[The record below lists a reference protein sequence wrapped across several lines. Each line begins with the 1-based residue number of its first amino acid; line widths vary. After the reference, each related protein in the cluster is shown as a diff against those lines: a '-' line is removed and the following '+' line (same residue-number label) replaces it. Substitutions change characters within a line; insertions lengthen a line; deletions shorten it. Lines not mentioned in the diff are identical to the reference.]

1 MKLKFLKPITPSQ
14 RHLVQLNRN
23 NLNKEPLIKKKIKG
37 SKQSSGR
44 NNSGRITIYQRGGG
58 QKKKNRIIEFTRTH
72 DSTGIIC
79 SIEYD
84 PNRNANI
91 ASVYDF
97 NSNQFFYILAP
108 KNLTIG
114 NIVKSGPKAK
124 PYIGNSLPIEK
135 IPIGNFIH
143 NISIK
148 PGKKAQFSRAAGAF
162 SKLEEKT
169 LKNARLELT
178 SGKSKLV
185 PLDCYATI
193 GTVSN
198 ELAFLTQ
205 YGKAGRV
212 RWLNKRPKVRG
223 VAMNPIDHPH
233 GGGEGKKSGKALTPW
248 GKPTRKK

>member
-14 RHLVQLNRN
+14 RHLVQLNKSH
-23 NLNKEPLIKKKIKG
+23 LNKKSLIKKKIKG
-37 SKQSSGR
+37 LKNSSGR
-44 NNSGRITIYQRGGG
+44 NNFGKITIFQRGGG
-58 QKKKNRIIEFTRTH
+58 HKKKYREIEFNRT
-72 DSTGIIC
+72 DETAGIIC
-79 SIEYD
+79 SVEYD

-91 ASVYDF
+91 ASVF
-97 NSNQFFYILAP
+97 NFDSNQFFYILAP
-108 KNLTIG
+108 KNLGIG
-114 NIVKSGPKAK
+114 SIVHSGPKAK
-124 PYIGNSLPIEK
+124 PHIGNSLPISK

-143 NISIK
+143 NVSTK
-148 PGKKAQFSRAAGAF
+148 PGKKAQISRSAGTF

-169 LKNARLELT
+169 LNHAKLELT
-178 SGKSKLV
+178 SGKSKFV
-185 PLDCYATI
+185 PLECYATI

-205 YGKAGRV
+205 YGKAGRI

-233 GGGEGKKSGKALTPW
+233 GGGEGKKSGKALSPW